1 MINITCVL
9 TSEQARNFNPY
20 HEVMNYTKERDGIL
34 ITFFCNLD
42 NSFYE
47 FFWVGLNWAEIP

>member
-20 HEVMNYTKERDGIL
+20 NEVMNYTKERDGIL

-47 FFWVGLNWAEIP
+47 FFWVGLN